1 MLLQIRTEQV
11 KSWRPGLILGIGGS
25 ALVVVSAFALW
36 LRPASAWA
44 PVAEALRKQPWVHGK
59 TIGPDGQVQAESW
72 LSGNE
77 EIIAYENSAQMGH
90 LDYKLKVFAKYDRG
104 AKVVFRFPDD
114 RNSIKMPTD
123 VSLYKHVLSAR
134 GGASIPGSGIEL
146 VKQTRTQSEEGK
158 RKRLDLELTFRMVDI
173 PEVLLRVKMRV
184 DPKTNLPSSWQ
195 TLSAGG
201 WSTTTLDYPHSGPAD
216 IYSVGVP
223 LDAEVSGQVSISNPE
238 RVLAG
243 FKAGRSRFDDY
254 CAFVV
259 GDGRN
264 VHRVW
269 KQGGKWRAD
278 RLLPGRDNWPPPHDV
293 DASWWRAHQADYVFT
308 TAAICDGETIYYY
321 ELNDHI
327 WDSDIKEPPPI
338 RSNGVRQVTGPAD
351 DPIVPWPHLMPEQ
364 LGHPSI
370 SLPSENRALFLES
383 NSDDGPN
390 DSIRLR
396 VRDSRSLKSDEP
408 DRNRFWI
415 DPERNFLC
423 LQAESC
429 VFEKA
434 DPLKIAYVDTYL
446 LETLARSPRGYW
458 YPTRVRRKTSN
469 FAVAQVTHFYLDFEA
484 KISDELFEPLK
495 LAE

>member
-1 MLLQIRTEQV
+1 MQPQIRTEQL
-11 KSWRPGLILGIGGS
+11 KIWRPGLALRVGGPVL
-25 ALVVVSAFALW
+25 AIAIATALW
-36 LRPASAWA
+36 LRPASPWT

-59 TIGPDGQVQAESW
+59 TTGPDGQVQAESW

-90 LDYKLKVFAKYDRG
+90 LDYKLKVFARYDRD
-104 AKVVFRFPDD
+104 AKVVSRLPDD
-114 RNSIKMPTD
+114 RSIIKIPTD
-123 VSLYKHVLSAR
+123 VSLYKHVLSSR
-134 GGASIPGSGIEL
+134 GGASPPVSGIDL
-146 VKQTRTQSEEGK
+146 VKQTRTEAAEGS
-158 RKRLDLELTFRMVDI
+158 RRRLDFDLTFRMVDS
-173 PEVLLRVKMRV
+173 PEIVLRVKMQV
-184 DPKTNLPSSWQ
+184 DPETNLPSSWR
-195 TLSAGG
+195 TLSDGG
-201 WSTTTLDYPHSGPAD
+201 WSTTTLDYPDSGPAD
-216 IYSVGVP
+216 LYSVGVP

-243 FKAGRSRFDDY
+243 FRAGRRRFDDY

-269 KQGGKWRAD
+269 KRGRKWRVD

-293 DASWWRAHQADYVFT
+293 DASWWRAHQTDYVFT
-308 TAAICDGETIYYY
+308 TAAICDGEKIYSY
-321 ELNDHI
+321 ELNNHI
-327 WDSDIKEPPPI
+327 WDSDAKEPPPI
-338 RSNGVRQVTGPAD
+338 RSSGARQVTGPVD

-383 NSDDGPN
+383 NSDDGPS

-396 VRDSRSLKSDEP
+396 VRDSRALKSDAP

-434 DPLKIAYVDTYL
+434 EPPKIASVDTYV

-469 FAVAQVTHFYLDFEA
+469 FAVAQVTHFHLDFEA
-484 KISDELFEPLK
+484 KISDELFEPLR

>member
-1 MLLQIRTEQV
+1 MHLQIRTEQMRI
-11 KSWRPGLILGIGGS
+11 WRPGPILGIGGS
-25 ALVVVSAFALW
+25 VLAIAIASALW
-36 LRPASAWA
+36 IRPASVWT

-77 EIIAYENSAQMGH
+77 EIIAYENSAEMGH
-90 LDYKLKVFAKYDRG
+90 LDYKLKVFARYDRD
-104 AKVVFRFPDD
+104 AKVVFRLPDD
-114 RNSIKMPTD
+114 RNKIKIPND
-123 VSLYKHVLSAR
+123 ASLYKHVLSAR
-134 GGASIPGSGIEL
+134 RGASISGSGIEL
-146 VKQTRTQSEEGK
+146 VRQTRTEASEGN
-158 RKRLDLELTFRMVDI
+158 RKWLDLDLAFRVVDI

-184 DPKTNLPSSWQ
+184 DPKTNLPSTWQ
-195 TLSAGG
+195 TLSDEG

-216 IYSVGVP
+216 IYSLGAP
-223 LDAEVSGQVSISNPE
+223 LDAKVSGRVSISNPE

-243 FKAGRSRFDDY
+243 FRAGRNRFDDY

-264 VHRVW
+264 VQRVW
-269 KQGGKWRAD
+269 KRGRKWRAD

-293 DASWWRAHQADYVFT
+293 DASWWSTHQADYVFT
-308 TAAICDGETIYYY
+308 TAAICDGEKAYYY
-321 ELNDHI
+321 ELKDHI
-327 WDSDIKEPPPI
+327 WDSDVKEPPPI
-338 RSNGVRQVTGPAD
+338 RSNGVRRVAGPAD

-364 LGHPSI
+364 LAHPSI
-370 SLPSENRALFLES
+370 LLPTEFRALSLES
-383 NSDDGPN
+383 NSDDGPS

-396 VRDSRSLKSDEP
+396 VRDSRLLKSDEP
-408 DRNRFWI
+408 DLHRLWI

-429 VFEKA
+429 VFDAAE
-434 DPLKIAYVDTYL
+434 PPKIAYIDTYV

-469 FAVAQVTHFYLDFEA
+469 FAVEQVTHFYLDFEA
-484 KISDELFEPLK
+484 KIPDELFEPLK
-495 LAE
+495 FAE